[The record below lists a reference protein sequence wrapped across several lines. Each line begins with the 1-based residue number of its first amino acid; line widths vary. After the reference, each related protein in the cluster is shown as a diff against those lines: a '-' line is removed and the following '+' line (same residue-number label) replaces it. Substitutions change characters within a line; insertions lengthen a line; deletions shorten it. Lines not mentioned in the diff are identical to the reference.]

1 MPRPSYIGSCNS
13 PRRLVMGDDGGRR
26 RAACRSTARSLCV
39 AWLALFA
46 SSAAGIETPI
56 DPATPQRLAQH
67 RDVQPLLAGF
77 VDPMLPPYNAA
88 ADGVTDDAAAL
99 QSAIDDAYSARM
111 TVVLHPGR
119 VFLIST
125 QLRFVQPP
133 NVTGRSYGYAMV
145 GARGSP
151 AVARPMLK
159 LADHADTSGWV
170 DMPHNGTAPEGG
182 QGNCAPSQQDCT
194 PKVFL
199 LFQYLETRSTS
210 RDTIRAETFY
220 LARLR
225 GVDIDLGSNAGV
237 SGVSMSSAQLASIE
251 DVRVIGKSFHAG
263 FNGLPGSGGFSAN
276 LEVEGGDYGIVQ
288 NQFRPNPSITGLRL
302 VGQRVAGV
310 VVDVSRGPV
319 VISGFTIDGPRNTS
333 PALSRAYRA
342 MLLRNPSEA
351 KDNALNAEDGL
362 ISLHAASSSAE
373 STAIETLGGDVVLKN
388 VFVSGATTIAMCAKT
403 ELSLRGGAAGTVRV
417 ASYVLTSSGGQVL
430 DRNKMPVYSSFSGTH
445 SFI

>member
-1 MPRPSYIGSCNS
+1 
-13 PRRLVMGDDGGRR
+13 MGAGW
-26 RAACRSTARSLCV
+26 RAACSSTYTRSLCV
-39 AWLALFA
+39 AWVALSA
-46 SSAAGIETPI
+46 SAAAYETPI
-56 DPATPQRLAQH
+56 DPATPPRLAQH

-77 VDPMLPPYNAA
+77 VDPMLPPYSAA
-88 ADGVTDDAAAL
+88 GDGVTDDAAAL

-119 VFLIST
+119 VFLLST

-170 DMPHNGTAPEGG
+170 DMPHNGTEPNGG
-182 QGNCAPSQQDCT
+182 QGNCAPSQQDCV
-194 PKVFL
+194 PKVLL

-225 GVDIDLGSNAGV
+225 GVDIDLGSNPGV

-251 DVRVIGKSFHAG
+251 DVRVIGTSFHAG

-276 LEVEGGDYGIVQ
+276 LEVEGGDYGVVQ

-302 VGQRVAGV
+302 VGQTIAGV

-319 VISGFTIDGPRNTS
+319 VISGFTIQGPRNLS
-333 PALSRAYRA
+333 PALSRAY
-342 MLLRNPSEA
+342 LLRIAHKCATYIHREFHTKSTYNSYIYSCTMRLQSFQKKLWTHLELVGNPNRDSEFQA
-351 KDNALNAEDGL
+351 KKIGKIAIASCFFTEQVPC
-362 ISLHAASSSAE
+362 HAATE
-373 STAIETLGGDVVLKN
+373 SVGGEGQRV
-388 VFVSGATTIAMCAKT
+388 
-403 ELSLRGGAAGTVRV
+403 ERRGW
-417 ASYVLTSSGGQVL
+417 L
-430 DRNKMPVYSSFSGTH
+430 DFLARC
-445 SFI
+445 